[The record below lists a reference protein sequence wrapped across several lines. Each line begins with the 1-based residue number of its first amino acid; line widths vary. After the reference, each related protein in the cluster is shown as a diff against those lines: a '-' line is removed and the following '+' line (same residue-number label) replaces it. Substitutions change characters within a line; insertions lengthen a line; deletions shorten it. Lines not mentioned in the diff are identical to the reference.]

1 MSVFLVE
8 FSAVQAACA
17 LRWASVDS
25 AGEGGLSF
33 LQAIIRAAL
42 VVSLAYFPP
51 FTPCLFVGIHTPLT
65 EGSLCERIAQSS
77 CFQFNRFGLF
87 SFSFFSKEDWSDRTA
102 KLMRNLVEP
111 NGGPFL
117 WTSAASTTARSTGT
131 THKCHAVLESPCC
144 PVTQHMP
151 PAEACSA
158 LVLVRRSRCLPRYY
172 RQGRG
177 STNTHSR

>member
-1 MSVFLVE
+1 MLATVWFMSVFVAFMSVFLVE

-102 KLMRNLVEP
+102 KLMLISLGATAMPKKTRTP
-111 NGGPFL
+111 
-117 WTSAASTTARSTGT
+117 ARSN
-131 THKCHAVLESPCC
+131 
-144 PVTQHMP
+144 
-151 PAEACSA
+151 
-158 LVLVRRSRCLPRYY
+158 RY
-172 RQGRG
+172 
-177 STNTHSR
+177 